1 MLDGIGRNGSFI
13 FTVNESCTNSSGEI
27 ETKRQLANDPVSLAI
42 IFSYLVLNG
51 LISNHRFKEYVRDVC

>member
-42 IFSYLVLNG
+42 IFSFLVLNG
-51 LISNHRFKEYVRDVC
+51 LMKEG